1 MRTVV
6 IRLRRADL
14 SAEMAAMR
22 AWLDEN
28 RCQPS
33 RFDCDQYEDT
43 TVLRLEFKRDSEA
56 QSFRARFEPS
66 TSPRHPAKQSVVNE
80 THEQSL
86 VPEGWS
92 PSATGPESMLQVCRW
107 RIMAEEIRTE
117 AEDFSTAS
125 AKETLQAVAQVWDQM
140 AENLE
145 KRLTSSRQLRR

>member
-6 IRLRRADL
+6 LRLRRADL

-33 RFDCDQYEDT
+33 RFVCNQYEDT
-43 TVLRLEFKRDSEA
+43 TVLQVEFKQESEA
-56 QSFRARFEPS
+56 ESFKDKFEPS
-66 TSPRHPAKQSVVNE
+66 TSPRHSPTPSLIHP
-80 THEQSL
+80 THEQNL
-86 VPEGWS
+86 TPDGWS
-92 PSATGPESMLQVCRW
+92 PSPTGRESMLQVCRW

-117 AEDFSTAS
+117 SEGFSTTS
-125 AKETLQAVAQVWDQM
+125 AKETLQVVAQVWDKM

-145 KRLTSSRQLRR
+145 KRLMSSRQLRR